1 MLVDVHCH
9 LDFKEFEKDLP
20 KVIERAKK
28 NGLKAIISNG
38 TNLERNKK
46 VLEISRKYE
55 IVKPAFGLYPVEA
68 ETISTK
74 NLKENIKFIENNN
87 PVAIGEVGLD
97 LHHGKDIEK
106 QKQVLKRM
114 IELSRKLKIPI
125 IVHSRKAEEET
136 IRFLEKNNA
145 KKVIMHCFGGN
156 KELTERAAKNGWM
169 FSIPTS
175 IVRNKSFKKLAKR
188 IPLSQVL
195 TETDA
200 PFLSPYEKK
209 RNEPSF
215 INETIRKLSEV
226 LFLPEERIEKTI
238 YENYKRLFNK

>member
-9 LDFKEFEKDLP
+9 LDFEDFEKDLP
-20 KVIERAKK
+20 EVIKRAKK
-28 NGLKAIISNG
+28 EGFKTIISNG

-46 VLEISRKYE
+46 VLEISRKYP

-74 NLKENIKFIENNN
+74 DLKEVLKFIENNG

-97 LHHGKDIEK
+97 LHHGKKIEK
-106 QKQVLKRM
+106 QKQVLKQM
-114 IELSRKLKIPI
+114 IALSKKLNIPI

-136 IRFLEKNNA
+136 VKFLEENNA
-145 KKVIMHCFGGN
+145 RKVIMHCFGGN
-156 KELTERAAKNGWM
+156 KELTERAANNGWM

-188 IPLSQVL
+188 VPLSQLL

-200 PFLSPYEKK
+200 PFLSPYEGK
-209 RNEPSF
+209 RNEPAF
-215 INETIRKLSEV
+215 IKETIRKLSETLSETQEKV
-226 LFLPEERIEKTI
+226 EKTI
-238 YENYKRLFNK
+238 YENYKEMFKQ